1 MANTKKLSLINDAA
15 MGEYRIE
22 AYDSRK
28 YNAVFYSIRE
38 LYGKVAQRQ
47 LGEAFDW
54 ETFKQHFEISFGKAE
69 ERKYTMEQLLAFA
82 KDKFDYSLEKLIE
95 YNQRSWQRREQW
107 LKRQATYRKLELVEQ
122 PTTVANSS
130 FVAEVATEEIA
141 Y

>member
-28 YNAVFYSIRE
+28 YNTVFYSIRE

-54 ETFKQHFEISFGKAE
+54 ETFKQHFETNFGKAE
-69 ERKYTMEQLLAFA
+69 DRKYTMEQLLAFA

-95 YNQRSWQRREQW
+95 YNQRSWQRHLDRHCRNCTACHRSNW
-107 LKRQATYRKLELVEQ
+107 RWVEHHSDIHTQ
-122 PTTVANSS
+122 PEHA
-130 FVAEVATEEIA
+130 
-141 Y
+141 

>member
-95 YNQRSWQRREQW
+95 YNQRSWQRREQR
-107 LKRQATYRKLELVEQ
+107 LKQQATYRKLELVEQ
-122 PTTVANSS
+122 PATGGDSIFA
-130 FVAEVATEEIA
+130 AEIATEEIA
-141 Y
+141 